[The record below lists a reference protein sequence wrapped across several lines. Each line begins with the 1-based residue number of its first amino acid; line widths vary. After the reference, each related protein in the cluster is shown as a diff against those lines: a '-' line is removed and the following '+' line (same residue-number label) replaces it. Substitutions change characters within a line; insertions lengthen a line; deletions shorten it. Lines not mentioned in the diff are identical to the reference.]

1 MLKDYLILAQEAITA
16 QKEIYQVKQQRLELA
31 QQEYRQLHDVWE
43 HKLGSQISCNAGP
56 DCTSSSGHWELRAA
70 MQM

>member
-1 MLKDYLILAQEAITA
+1 MLKDYLVLAQEAIAA

-43 HKLGSQISCNAGP
+43 HKLGSQTSCEYLMN
-56 DCTSSSGHWELRAA
+56 SYQVIFSVV
-70 MQM
+70 MQLK